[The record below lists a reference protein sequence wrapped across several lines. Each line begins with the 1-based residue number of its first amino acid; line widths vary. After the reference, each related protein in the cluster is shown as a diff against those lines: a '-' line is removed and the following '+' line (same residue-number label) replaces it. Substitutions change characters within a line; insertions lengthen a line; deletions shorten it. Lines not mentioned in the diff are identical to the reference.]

1 LATFGLRA
9 PASTDEEASADA
21 SYWGI
26 KMKKA
31 LLATTALVGASFMA
45 SAAMAKPE
53 VRLGGFFNLQVGVAT
68 QDREGFGPSP
78 GGVSP
83 TNPERGYGVITDNEI
98 IIRVSDKLDNGLSW
112 SLKIELEANTD
123 DAVDNGVTDASTA
136 DEAVLTFSGTWGQL
150 FMGSEDGPVDTM
162 KTGGKRATNDAGTG
176 GVGGDFRRWVN
187 WTTATT
193 RFWSNAM
200 DVRDSS
206 DATKIAYIT
215 PRFAGFQ
222 AGVSFSP
229 DREEEGR
236 FRSSDNRADGSEQ
249 NFWELG
255 ANYDQ
260 KFDQFRVNV
269 AGVLSL
275 ADNENNLREDT
286 RAWGVGAMVG
296 FGGLNVG
303 AGYGSNGTKNRLS
316 KAARNGDVTGWDVA
330 VGYNMGAWDFG
341 IGYFR
346 SEAGN
351 VNGSGEHVLQVATV
365 GVTYDLGTGITTYI
379 EGVWFDV
386 DSAANNTTS
395 FDNEGLAL
403 ITGIGVE
410 F

>member
-1 LATFGLRA
+1 
-9 PASTDEEASADA
+9 
-21 SYWGI
+21 
-26 KMKKA
+26 
-31 LLATTALVGASFMA
+31 MA

-53 VRLGGFFNLQVGVAT
+53 VRLGGFFNLQVGLTT
-68 QDREGFGPSP
+68 QDRNGFGPSP
-78 GGVSP
+78 GVP
-83 TNPERGYGVITDNEI
+83 ATNPERGYGAITDNEI
-98 IIRVSDKLDNGLSW
+98 IVRVSDKLDNGLNW

-123 DAVDNGVTDASTA
+123 DASSGGNDGATDASTA
-136 DEAVLTFSGTWGQL
+136 DEVVLTFSGSWGQV

-162 KTGGKRATNDAGTG
+162 KTGGKRAIGDAGTG
-176 GVGGDFRRWVN
+176 GTAGDFRRWVN

-200 DVRDSS
+200 DVRDTS

-236 FRSSDNRADGSEQ
+236 FRSSDSRTNDASEQ
-249 NFWELG
+249 SWWELG

-260 KFDQFRVNV
+260 KFGDFRVNV
-269 AGVLSL
+269 AGVYSL
-275 ADNENNLREDT
+275 ADSENTQRRDT

-303 AGYGSNGTKNRLS
+303 AGYGSNGQSRLS
-316 KAARNGDVTGWDVA
+316 KAARNGEVTGWDVG

-365 GVTYDLGTGITTYI
+365 GVTYDLGTGISTYI

-386 DSAANNTTS
+386 DSTTNTTTS